1 MGKEE
6 KINKKKEGGTEP
18 ETLELVTRSPEETL
32 ALGRQLGEL
41 ASPGDVLLLS
51 GSLGAGK
58 TCLTQGIARGL
69 GIAGCTPSP
78 TFVLVR
84 QSAGRLPLYHI
95 DLYRLDDIEEITGL
109 GLDDYLYGSGV
120 CVIEWAEKGI
130 SLLPPEHLWI
140 DIAYAGESR
149 RHFTFKPRGRRY
161 CQLLAGIGK
170 I

>member
-1 MGKEE
+1 L
-6 KINKKKEGGTEP
+6 P
-18 ETLELVTRSPEETL
+18 ENTKSEALEMETRSPEETL
-32 ALGRQLGEL
+32 ALGRQLGES
-41 ASPGDVLLLS
+41 ASPGDVILLS

-84 QSAGRLPLYHI
+84 QSIGRLALYHI
-95 DLYRLDDIEEITGL
+95 DLYRLDDIDEIAGL

-140 DIAYAGESR
+140 EITYAGECR
-149 RHFTFKPRGRRY
+149 RHFTLKARGRRY
-161 CQLLAGIGK
+161 SRLLAEIGNAK
-170 I
+170 